1 MSSQGTRALIKDG
14 HRRHPMTSASYR
26 QPLRRLEELSET
38 RYWVYLL
45 LLPSLLLLL
54 LVVAYPTIYGFVISA
69 REMRLT
75 RPGLN
80 GWVGMKHYVAMM
92 SDRVFWISLKNTA
105 IWVMAAIAVE
115 MTLGFIAAVALNR
128 NLPGTKI
135 FGVLILLPYFLPNVV
150 AGHMWALLLDPR
162 LGVINDILVRIGL
175 LNDYKAWFADPS
187 TALAATILVEGW
199 HGFPFFALLFLAGL
213 KGIPEDLYKAA
224 AVDGAGSFTK
234 FRLITVPML
243 KTVIAA
249 AVILRVISLVNS
261 PDLLLVLTGGG
272 PGNATQVLSL
282 YAFQTAHRDFNFG
295 YAGALSVVMFLI
307 LMIFA
312 TVYIRLSRITKE

>member
-1 MSSQGTRALIKDG
+1 MF
-14 HRRHPMTSASYR
+14 MTSHS
-26 QPLRRLEELSET
+26 RRPFLSGLGELSET

-45 LLPSLLLLL
+45 LLPSLLLLF
-54 LVVAYPTIYGFVISA
+54 LVVAYPTIYGFFISV

-105 IWVMAAIAVE
+105 IWVVAAVTIEMA
-115 MTLGFIAAVALNR
+115 LGFVAALALNR

-135 FGVLILLPYFLPNVV
+135 FGILILLPYFLPNVV

-162 LGVINDILVRIGL
+162 LGVINDILVRLGIL
-175 LNDYKAWFADPS
+175 STYKAWFADPN
-187 TALAATILVEGW
+187 TALAATILVEAW

-224 AVDGAGSFTK
+224 AVDGAGAFTK

-243 KTVIAA
+243 KTVITA

-272 PGNATQVLSL
+272 PGNSTQVLSL
-282 YAFQTAHRDFNFG
+282 YAFQTAYRDFNFG
-295 YAGALSVVMFLI
+295 YAGALSVVMFFI
-307 LMIFA
+307 LMVFA
-312 TVYIRLSRITKE
+312 TIYIRLARITRE

>member
-1 MSSQGTRALIKDG
+1 MF
-14 HRRHPMTSASYR
+14 MTSHS
-26 QPLRRLEELSET
+26 RRPFLSGLGEISET

-45 LLPSLLLLL
+45 LLPSLLLLF
-54 LVVAYPTIYGFVISA
+54 LVVAYPTIYGFFISV

-80 GWVGMKHYVAMM
+80 GWVGMKHYAAMM

-105 IWVMAAIAVE
+105 IWVVAAVTIEMA
-115 MTLGFIAAVALNR
+115 LGFVAALALNR

-135 FGVLILLPYFLPNVV
+135 FGILILLPYFLPNVV

-162 LGVINDILVRIGL
+162 LGVINDILVRLGIL
-175 LNDYKAWFADPS
+175 STYKAWFADPN
-187 TALAATILVEGW
+187 TALAATILVEAW

-224 AVDGAGSFTK
+224 AVDGAGAFTK

-243 KTVIAA
+243 KTVITA

-272 PGNATQVLSL
+272 PGNSTQVLSL
-282 YAFQTAHRDFNFG
+282 YAFQTAYRDFNFG
-295 YAGALSVVMFLI
+295 YAGALSVVMFFI
-307 LMIFA
+307 LMVFA
-312 TVYIRLSRITKE
+312 TIYIRLARITRE

>member
-1 MSSQGTRALIKDG
+1 MKPALHRGPLTRLGD
-14 HRRHPMTSASYR
+14 
-26 QPLRRLEELSET
+26 LSET
-38 RYWVYLL
+38 RYWVYFLL
-45 LLPSLLLLL
+45 FPSLILLL
-54 LVVAYPTIYGFVISA
+54 LVVAYPTLYGFVISV

-80 GWVGMKHYVAMM
+80 GWVGAKHYVAMM

-105 IWVMAAIAVE
+105 IWVAAAIAIEV
-115 MTLGFIAAVALNR
+115 TLGFIAAVALNR
-128 NLPGTKI
+128 NVPGTKL

-162 LGVINDILVRIGL
+162 LGVINDLLVRSGVL
-175 LNDYKAWFADPS
+175 STYKAWFADPA
-187 TALAATILVEGW
+187 TALAATILVEAW

-224 AVDGAGSFTK
+224 AVDGAGPVRQFQ
-234 FRLITVPML
+234 LITVPML
-243 KTVIAA
+243 KTVITA

-282 YAFQTAHRDFNFG
+282 YAFQTAYREFNFG
-295 YAGALSVVMFLI
+295 YAGALSVVMFVI
-307 LMIFA
+307 LMVFA
-312 TVYIRLSRITKE
+312 TLYIRFTRVSRE

>member
-1 MSSQGTRALIKDG
+1 
-14 HRRHPMTSASYR
+14 MTSHS
-26 QPLRRLEELSET
+26 RRPFLSSLGEISET

-45 LLPSLLLLL
+45 LLPSLLLLV
-54 LVVAYPTIYGFVISA
+54 LVIAYPTIYGFFISV

-80 GWVGMKHYVAMM
+80 GWVGMKHYAAMM

-105 IWVMAAIAVE
+105 IWVVAAVTIEMA
-115 MTLGFIAAVALNR
+115 LGFVAALALNR

-135 FGVLILLPYFLPNVV
+135 FGILILLPYFLPNVV

-162 LGVINDILVRIGL
+162 LGVINDILVRLGIL
-175 LNDYKAWFADPS
+175 STYKAWFADPN
-187 TALAATILVEGW
+187 TALAATILVEAW

-224 AVDGAGSFTK
+224 AVDGAGAFTK

-243 KTVIAA
+243 KTVITA

-272 PGNATQVLSL
+272 PGNSTQVLSL
-282 YAFQTAHRDFNFG
+282 YAFQTAYRDFNFG
-295 YAGALSVVMFLI
+295 YAGALSVVMFFI
-307 LMIFA
+307 LMVFA
-312 TVYIRLSRITKE
+312 TIYIRLARITRE

>member
-1 MSSQGTRALIKDG
+1 MF
-14 HRRHPMTSASYR
+14 MTSQSKR
-26 QPLRRLEELSET
+26 PFLSSLGEISET

-45 LLPSLLLLL
+45 LLPSLLLLF
-54 LVVAYPTIYGFVISA
+54 LVVAYPTIYGFFISV

-80 GWVGMKHYVAMM
+80 GWVGMKHYAAMM

-105 IWVMAAIAVE
+105 IWVVAAVTIEMA
-115 MTLGFIAAVALNR
+115 LGFVAALALNR

-135 FGVLILLPYFLPNVV
+135 FGILILLPYFLPNVV

-162 LGVINDILVRIGL
+162 LGVINDILVRLGIL
-175 LNDYKAWFADPS
+175 STYKAWFADPN
-187 TALAATILVEGW
+187 TALAATILVEAW

-224 AVDGAGSFTK
+224 AVDGAGAFTK

-243 KTVIAA
+243 KTVITA

-272 PGNATQVLSL
+272 PGNSTQVLSL
-282 YAFQTAHRDFNFG
+282 YAFQTAYRDFNFG
-295 YAGALSVVMFLI
+295 YAGALSVVMFFI
-307 LMIFA
+307 LMVFA
-312 TVYIRLSRITKE
+312 AIYIRLARITKE

>member
-1 MSSQGTRALIKDG
+1 MF
-14 HRRHPMTSASYR
+14 MTSHS
-26 QPLRRLEELSET
+26 RRPFLSGLGEISET

-45 LLPSLLLLL
+45 LLPSLLLLF
-54 LVVAYPTIYGFVISA
+54 LVVAYPTIYGFFISV

-80 GWVGMKHYVAMM
+80 GWVGMKHYAAMM

-105 IWVMAAIAVE
+105 IWVVAAVTIEMA
-115 MTLGFIAAVALNR
+115 LGFVAALALNR

-135 FGVLILLPYFLPNVV
+135 FGILILLPYFLPNVV

-162 LGVINDILVRIGL
+162 LGVINDILVRLGIL
-175 LNDYKAWFADPS
+175 STYKAWFADPN
-187 TALAATILVEGW
+187 TALAATILVEAW

-224 AVDGAGSFTK
+224 AVDGAGAFTK

-243 KTVIAA
+243 KTVITA

-272 PGNATQVLSL
+272 PGNSTQVLSL
-282 YAFQTAHRDFNFG
+282 YAFQTAYRDFNFG
-295 YAGALSVVMFLI
+295 YAGALSVVMFFI
-307 LMIFA
+307 LMVFA
-312 TVYIRLSRITKE
+312 TIYIRLARITKE

>member
-1 MSSQGTRALIKDG
+1 
-14 HRRHPMTSASYR
+14 MTSTSYR
-26 QPLRRLEELSET
+26 RPLRRLGELSET
-38 RYWVYLL
+38 RSWVYLL

-54 LVVAYPTIYGFVISA
+54 LVVAYPTIYGFVIST

-105 IWVMAAIAVE
+105 IWVTAAIAVE

-128 NLPGTKI
+128 NLPRTKI

-162 LGVINDILVRIGL
+162 LGVINDIFVRIGL
-175 LNDYKAWFADPS
+175 LNAYKAWFADPN
-187 TALAATILVEGW
+187 TALAATILVEAW

-312 TVYIRLSRITKE
+312 TIYIRLSRITKE

>member
-1 MSSQGTRALIKDG
+1 MF
-14 HRRHPMTSASYR
+14 MTPQSKRPFLSD
-26 QPLRRLEELSET
+26 LGEISET
-38 RYWVYLL
+38 QYWVYLL
-45 LLPSLLLLL
+45 LLPSLLLLF
-54 LVVAYPTIYGFVISA
+54 LVVAYPTIYGFFISV

-80 GWVGMKHYVAMM
+80 GWVGMKHYAAMM

-105 IWVMAAIAVE
+105 IWVVAAVTIEMA
-115 MTLGFIAAVALNR
+115 LGFVAALALNR

-135 FGVLILLPYFLPNVV
+135 FGILILLPYFLPNVV

-162 LGVINDILVRIGL
+162 LGVINDILVRLGIL
-175 LNDYKAWFADPS
+175 STYKAWFADPN
-187 TALAATILVEGW
+187 TALAATILVEAW

-224 AVDGAGSFTK
+224 AVDGAGAFTK

-243 KTVIAA
+243 KTVITA

-272 PGNATQVLSL
+272 PGNSTQVLSL
-282 YAFQTAHRDFNFG
+282 YAFQTAYRDFNFG
-295 YAGALSVVMFLI
+295 YAGALSVVMFFI
-307 LMIFA
+307 LMFFA
-312 TVYIRLSRITKE
+312 TIYIRLARITKE

>member
-1 MSSQGTRALIKDG
+1 MF
-14 HRRHPMTSASYR
+14 MTSHS
-26 QPLRRLEELSET
+26 RRPFLSSLGELSET

-54 LVVAYPTIYGFVISA
+54 LVVAYPTIYGFFISV

-80 GWVGMKHYVAMM
+80 GWVGMKHYAAMM

-105 IWVMAAIAVE
+105 IWVVAAVTIEMA
-115 MTLGFIAAVALNR
+115 LGFVAALALNR

-135 FGVLILLPYFLPNVV
+135 FGILILLPYFLPNVV

-162 LGVINDILVRIGL
+162 LGVINDILVRLGIL
-175 LNDYKAWFADPS
+175 STYKAWFADPN
-187 TALAATILVEGW
+187 TALAATILVEAW

-224 AVDGAGSFTK
+224 AVDGAGAFTK

-243 KTVIAA
+243 KTVITA

-272 PGNATQVLSL
+272 PGNSTQVLSL
-282 YAFQTAHRDFNFG
+282 YAFQTAYRDFNFG
-295 YAGALSVVMFLI
+295 YAGALSVVMFFI
-307 LMIFA
+307 LMVFA
-312 TVYIRLSRITKE
+312 TIYIRLARITKE

>member
-1 MSSQGTRALIKDG
+1 MAS
-14 HRRHPMTSASYR
+14 TS
-26 QPLRRLEELSET
+26 RLKLSHAIGDLSET

-45 LLPSLLLLL
+45 LLPSLTLLL
-54 LVVAYPTIYGFVISA
+54 LVIAYPTIYSFVISA

-75 RPGLN
+75 RPGLS
-80 GWVGMKHYVAMM
+80 GWVGLKHYSAMV

-105 IWVMAAIAVE
+105 IWVTSAIALEVL
-115 MTLGFIAAVALNR
+115 LGFVAALALNR
-128 NLPGTKI
+128 NVPGTKF
-135 FGVLILLPYFLPNVV
+135 FGVAILLPYFLPNVV
-150 AGHMWALLLDPR
+150 AGHMWALMLDPR
-162 LGVINDILVRIGL
+162 LGIINDILVHIGL
-175 LNDYKAWFADPS
+175 LNSYKAWFADPD
-187 TALAATILVEGW
+187 TALAAAILVEGW

-224 AVDGAGSFTK
+224 AVDGAGAFRQ

-243 KTVIAA
+243 KTVITA

-282 YAFQTAHRDFNFG
+282 YAFQVAYREFNFG
-295 YAGALSVVMFLI
+295 YAGALSVVMFAL
-307 LMIFA
+307 LMVFA
-312 TVYIRLSRITKE
+312 VLYIRLSRISEE

>member
-1 MSSQGTRALIKDG
+1 M
-14 HRRHPMTSASYR
+14 
-26 QPLRRLEELSET
+26 
-38 RYWVYLL
+38 YLL
-45 LLPSLLLLL
+45 LLPSLLLLF
-54 LVVAYPTIYGFVISA
+54 LVVAYPTIYGFFISV

-75 RPGLN
+75 RPALN

-92 SDRVFWISLKNTA
+92 SDRVFWISLQNTA
-105 IWVMAAIAVE
+105 IWVVAAVTIE

-162 LGVINDILVRIGL
+162 LGVINDILVRLGIL
-175 LNDYKAWFADPS
+175 SSYKAWFADPN
-187 TALAATILVEGW
+187 TALAATILVEAW

-243 KTVIAA
+243 KTVITA

-282 YAFQTAHRDFNFG
+282 YAFQTAYRDFNFG
-295 YAGALSVVMFLI
+295 YAGALSVVMFFI
-307 LMIFA
+307 LMVFA
-312 TVYIRLSRITKE
+312 TIYIRLSRITKE

>member
-1 MSSQGTRALIKDG
+1 MF
-14 HRRHPMTSASYR
+14 MTSHS
-26 QPLRRLEELSET
+26 RRPFLSGLGEISET

-45 LLPSLLLLL
+45 LLPSLLLLF
-54 LVVAYPTIYGFVISA
+54 LVVAYPTIYGFFISV

-80 GWVGMKHYVAMM
+80 GWVGMKHYAAMM

-105 IWVMAAIAVE
+105 VWVVAAVTIEMA
-115 MTLGFIAAVALNR
+115 LGFVAALALNR

-135 FGVLILLPYFLPNVV
+135 FGILILLPYFLPNVV

-162 LGVINDILVRIGL
+162 LGVINDILVRLGIL
-175 LNDYKAWFADPS
+175 STYKAWFADPN
-187 TALAATILVEGW
+187 TALAATILVEAW

-224 AVDGAGSFTK
+224 AVDGAGAFTK

-243 KTVIAA
+243 KTVITA

-272 PGNATQVLSL
+272 PGNSTQVLSL
-282 YAFQTAHRDFNFG
+282 YAFQTAYRDFNFG
-295 YAGALSVVMFLI
+295 YAGALSVVMFFI
-307 LMIFA
+307 LMVFA
-312 TVYIRLSRITKE
+312 TIYIRLARITKE

>member
-1 MSSQGTRALIKDG
+1 MF
-14 HRRHPMTSASYR
+14 MTSHS
-26 QPLRRLEELSET
+26 RRPFLSGLGELSET

-45 LLPSLLLLL
+45 LLPSLLLLF
-54 LVVAYPTIYGFVISA
+54 LVVAYPTIYGFFISV

-80 GWVGMKHYVAMM
+80 GWVGMKHYAAMM

-105 IWVMAAIAVE
+105 IWVVAAVTIEMA
-115 MTLGFIAAVALNR
+115 LGFVAALALNR

-135 FGVLILLPYFLPNVV
+135 FGILILLPYFLPNVV

-162 LGVINDILVRIGL
+162 LGVINDILVRLGIL
-175 LNDYKAWFADPS
+175 STYKAWFADPN
-187 TALAATILVEGW
+187 TALSATILVEAW

-243 KTVIAA
+243 KTVITA

-272 PGNATQVLSL
+272 PGNSTQVLSL
-282 YAFQTAHRDFNFG
+282 YAFQTAYRDFNFG
-295 YAGALSVVMFLI
+295 YAGALSVVMFFI
-307 LMIFA
+307 LMVFA
-312 TVYIRLSRITKE
+312 TIYIRLARITRE

>member
-1 MSSQGTRALIKDG
+1 M
-14 HRRHPMTSASYR
+14 
-26 QPLRRLEELSET
+26 
-38 RYWVYLL
+38 YLL
-45 LLPSLLLLL
+45 LLPSLLLLF
-54 LVVAYPTIYGFVISA
+54 LVVAYPTIYGFFISV

-80 GWVGMKHYVAMM
+80 GFVGMKHYVAMM

-105 IWVMAAIAVE
+105 IWVVAAVTIE

-162 LGVINDILVRIGL
+162 LGVINDILVRLGIL
-175 LNDYKAWFADPS
+175 SSYKAWFADPN
-187 TALAATILVEGW
+187 TALAATILVEAW

-243 KTVIAA
+243 KTVITA

-282 YAFQTAHRDFNFG
+282 YAFQTAYRDFNFG
-295 YAGALSVVMFLI
+295 YAGALSVVMFFI
-307 LMIFA
+307 LMVFA
-312 TVYIRLSRITKE
+312 TIYIRLSRITKE

>member
-1 MSSQGTRALIKDG
+1 MF
-14 HRRHPMTSASYR
+14 MTSHS
-26 QPLRRLEELSET
+26 RRPFLSGLGELSET

-45 LLPSLLLLL
+45 LLPSLLLLF
-54 LVVAYPTIYGFVISA
+54 LVVAYPTIYGFFISV

-105 IWVMAAIAVE
+105 IWVVAAVTIEMA
-115 MTLGFIAAVALNR
+115 LGFVAALALNR

-135 FGVLILLPYFLPNVV
+135 FGILILLPYFLPNVV

-162 LGVINDILVRIGL
+162 LGVINDILVRLGIL
-175 LNDYKAWFADPS
+175 STYKAWFADPN
-187 TALAATILVEGW
+187 TALAATILVEAW

-224 AVDGAGSFTK
+224 AVDGAGAFTK

-243 KTVIAA
+243 KTVITA

-272 PGNATQVLSL
+272 PGNSTQVLSL
-282 YAFQTAHRDFNFG
+282 YAFQTAYRDFNFG
-295 YAGALSVVMFLI
+295 YAGALSVVMFFI
-307 LMIFA
+307 LMVFA
-312 TVYIRLSRITKE
+312 TIYIRLARVTKE

>member
-1 MSSQGTRALIKDG
+1 MF
-14 HRRHPMTSASYR
+14 MTSHS
-26 QPLRRLEELSET
+26 RRPFLSSLGEISET

-45 LLPSLLLLL
+45 LLPSLLLLF
-54 LVVAYPTIYGFVISA
+54 LVVAYPTIYGFFISV

-80 GWVGMKHYVAMM
+80 GWVGMKHYAAMM

-105 IWVMAAIAVE
+105 IWVVAAVTIEMA
-115 MTLGFIAAVALNR
+115 LGFVAALALNR

-135 FGVLILLPYFLPNVV
+135 FGILILLPYFLPNVV

-162 LGVINDILVRIGL
+162 LGVINDILVRLGIL
-175 LNDYKAWFADPS
+175 STYKAWFADPN
-187 TALAATILVEGW
+187 TALAATILVEAW

-224 AVDGAGSFTK
+224 AVDGAGAFTK

-243 KTVIAA
+243 KTVITA

-272 PGNATQVLSL
+272 PGNSTQVLSL
-282 YAFQTAHRDFNFG
+282 YAFQTAYRDFNFG
-295 YAGALSVVMFLI
+295 YAGALSVVMFFI
-307 LMIFA
+307 LMVFA
-312 TVYIRLSRITKE
+312 TIYIRLARITKE

>member
-1 MSSQGTRALIKDG
+1 MF
-14 HRRHPMTSASYR
+14 MTSHS
-26 QPLRRLEELSET
+26 RRPFLSSLGEISET

-45 LLPSLLLLL
+45 LLPSLLLLF
-54 LVVAYPTIYGFVISA
+54 LVVAYPTIYGFFISV

-105 IWVMAAIAVE
+105 IWVVAAVTIEMA
-115 MTLGFIAAVALNR
+115 LGFVAALALNR
-128 NLPGTKI
+128 SLPGTKI
-135 FGVLILLPYFLPNVV
+135 FGILILLPYFLPNVV

-162 LGVINDILVRIGL
+162 LGVINDILVRLGIL
-175 LNDYKAWFADPS
+175 STYKAWFADPN
-187 TALAATILVEGW
+187 TALAATILVEAW

-224 AVDGAGSFTK
+224 AVDGAGAFTK

-243 KTVIAA
+243 KMVITA

-272 PGNATQVLSL
+272 PGNSTQVLSL
-282 YAFQTAHRDFNFG
+282 YAFQTAYRDFNFG
-295 YAGALSVVMFLI
+295 YAGALSVVMFFI
-307 LMIFA
+307 LMVFA
-312 TVYIRLSRITKE
+312 TIYIRLARITKE

>member
-1 MSSQGTRALIKDG
+1 MF
-14 HRRHPMTSASYR
+14 MTSHS
-26 QPLRRLEELSET
+26 RRPFLSSLGEISET

-45 LLPSLLLLL
+45 LLPSLLLLF
-54 LVVAYPTIYGFVISA
+54 LVVAYPTIYGFFISV

-80 GWVGMKHYVAMM
+80 GWVGMKHYAAMM

-105 IWVMAAIAVE
+105 IWVVAAVTIEMA
-115 MTLGFIAAVALNR
+115 LGFVAALALNR

-135 FGVLILLPYFLPNVV
+135 FGILILLPYFLPNVV

-162 LGVINDILVRIGL
+162 LGVINDILVRLGIL
-175 LNDYKAWFADPS
+175 STYKAWFADPN
-187 TALAATILVEGW
+187 TALAATILVEAW

-224 AVDGAGSFTK
+224 AVDGAGAFTK

-243 KTVIAA
+243 KTVITA

-272 PGNATQVLSL
+272 PGNSTQVLSL
-282 YAFQTAHRDFNFG
+282 YAFQTAYRDFNFG
-295 YAGALSVVMFLI
+295 YAGALSVVMFFI
-307 LMIFA
+307 LMVFA
-312 TVYIRLSRITKE
+312 TIYIRLARITRE

>member
-1 MSSQGTRALIKDG
+1 MRRVSMTSNT
-14 HRRHPMTSASYR
+14 RRHSFSS
-26 QPLRRLEELSET
+26 LGEISET

-45 LLPSLLLLL
+45 LLPSLLLLI
-54 LVVAYPTIYGFVISA
+54 LVVAYPTIYGFVISV

-105 IWVMAAIAVE
+105 IWVAAAVTIE

-128 NLPGTKI
+128 NLPGTRL

-162 LGVINDILVRIGL
+162 LGVINDILVRLGL
-175 LNDYKAWFADPS
+175 LSSYKAWFADPN
-187 TALAATILVEGW
+187 TALAATILVEAW

-213 KGIPEDLYKAA
+213 KGIPDDLYKAA

-243 KTVIAA
+243 KTVITA

-272 PGNATQVLSL
+272 PGNSTQVLSL
-282 YAFQTAHRDFNFG
+282 YAFQTAYRDFNFG
-295 YAGALSVVMFLI
+295 YAGALSVVMFFI
-307 LMIFA
+307 LMFFA
-312 TVYIRLSRITKE
+312 TIYIRLSRITKE